1 MRTGKLTLAIL
12 MILGLA
18 VAANAMDKDEA
29 LHGPTVYVPESTS
42 PLLITGGDCTDPIVI
57 SSLPANLTGQTNC
70 GMGNTYSATCLGNY
84 DGGEDVMYRL
94 DLAAETTVDIAL
106 TTTST
111 WTGILLDDNCP
122 PDASGCIAYAT
133 GSGGNK
139 AINDKTLAAGSYY
152 IMIDTWPTPNCIPS
166 FDLSI
171 TEDVPP
177 PPPPPPP
184 ANDVCDGAIDLQS
197 FESNTFQVDLCAG
210 YTNNYDAGGSAGC
223 TGYTSAGLDA
233 TYKIYLQEGESFTV
247 SMLSAHDSAIW
258 LVTDC
263 ANAAATCVAGADE
276 TVANQVE
283 TLAYSAAAAGW
294 YYLIVDGYSGCGNA
308 TITIDAPVAN
318 ENYQWGGVKAM
329 FK

>member
-1 MRTGKLTLAIL
+1 MRTGKLMLAIL

-29 LHGPTVYVPESTS
+29 LHGPTGYVPEQTS
-42 PLLITGGDCTDPIVI
+42 PLLITGADCTDPIVI

-70 GMGNTYSATCLGNY
+70 GMGNTYSATCLGSY

-94 DLAAETTVDIAL
+94 DLAVETTIDIAL

-111 WTGILLDDNCP
+111 WTGMLLDDSCP
-122 PDASGCIAYAT
+122 PDAATCIAIAT

-139 AINDKTLAAGSYY
+139 AINDRTLAAGSYW
-152 IMIDTWPTPNCIPS
+152 IMIDTWPTPNCIPT
-166 FDLSI
+166 FALSI

-177 PPPPPPP
+177 PPPP
-184 ANDVCDGAIDLQS
+184 ANNVCDGAIDLQS
-197 FESNTFQVDLCAG
+197 LESNVFTVDLCAF
-210 YTNNYDAGGSAGC
+210 YTNSYDAGAGGC
-223 TGYTSAGLDA
+223 TGYASAGNDA
-233 TYKIYLQEGESFTV
+233 TYKVYLAEGESFTA
-247 SMLSAHDSAIW
+247 SMVSAHDSSIW

-263 ANAAATCVAGADE
+263 TNAAATCVAGADA
-276 TVANQVE
+276 TVSNGVE
-283 TLAYSAAAAGW
+283 TITYSATAAGW
-294 YYLIVDGYSGCGNA
+294 YYLIIDGYGLGACNVA
-308 TITIDAPVAN
+308 TVTIDAPVAN